1 MVRVARTL
9 RTALLEPLPCGARFP
24 AHVTR
29 IMGSLALRSAMTS
42 GAHAAL
48 PGAARPMPRRVC
60 ARGRASHAHLPAAAH
75 AQRQTLWRRFADD
88 RDLIAFKVLL
98 LATMG
103 IVTAVLEAVI

>member
-9 RTALLEPLPCGARFP
+9 RTALLEPLHCGTRFP

-29 IMGSLALRSAMTS
+29 IMGSLPIRSSMTS
-42 GAHAAL
+42 GAHAVL
-48 PGAARPMPRRVC
+48 PGGARPMPRRVR
-60 ARGRASHAHLPAAAH
+60 ARGRPSHAYLPAAAQVRH
-75 AQRQTLWRRFADD
+75 QTLWRRFGDD